1 MHWEMLLSLLKK
13 RVSDRIRKRIRA
25 IEQELLFIV
34 QKKRKTVTRIFTGR
48 VKDGS
53 YYCLFVF
60 LSIVLFIV
68 WGGAQVAEAER
79 ASLCTFF
86 GTNVNGTLNDT
97 RHRQFL
103 LSCRFLRV
111 LGYNNSVVDI
121 LI

>member
-34 QKKRKTVTRIFTGR
+34 QKKRKTVTRIFTGP

-68 WGGAQVAEAER
+68 WGCSSGRSRKGIPLYLLWNERERNLKRHETEAVP
-79 ASLCTFF
+79 A
-86 GTNVNGTLNDT
+86 
-97 RHRQFL
+97 FL
-103 LSCRFLRV
+103 
-111 LGYNNSVVDI
+111 SVS
-121 LI
+121 